1 MNVETDTAEMH
12 GSEREKAVERSGVD
26 VEHPE
31 DVDDPTDVD
40 HPDGVE
46 KVVTGGR

>member
-26 VEHPE
+26 VEHPD
-31 DVDDPTDVD
+31 DVDDPTDVE
-40 HPDGVE
+40 GVE